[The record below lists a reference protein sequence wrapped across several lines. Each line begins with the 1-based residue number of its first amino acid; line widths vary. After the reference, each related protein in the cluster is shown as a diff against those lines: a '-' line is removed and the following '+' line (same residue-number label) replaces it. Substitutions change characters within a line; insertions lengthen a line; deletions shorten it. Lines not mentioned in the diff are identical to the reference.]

1 MGNLKD
7 IQDITGLTSEAIFNI
22 RKPVDYMCSDIDSH
36 IKDIRAQCDYM
47 MDGDEEDVKYYSKSI
62 KSDVDSYFEDIRSKV
77 ENLRDWGEQWKAL
90 AKDLFNE
97 LLEIDSDNT
106 IDSYLSYEALEKI
119 KEHLKKSIDM
129 SKLLFFDLETT
140 GVKFWRNGIHQ
151 IGGIVD
157 IDGQEVERFD
167 IRLAPNPA
175 ATIEQEALDVAGV
188 TLEQVQSYQPMEEG
202 YRQLVGILSKYVNK
216 FDKRDKMY
224 LVGYNNA
231 GFDNNFLRALFIQ
244 CGDKYF
250 GSWFYPNCMDVYVM
264 VTPFLMG
271 VRNDMENFKLM
282 TVARTMG
289 IEIDENKLHDATYDI
304 ELTRDIF
311 YKIINK
317 MDVKL

>member
-1 MGNLKD
+1 
-7 IQDITGLTSEAIFNI
+7 
-22 RKPVDYMCSDIDSH
+22 
-36 IKDIRAQCDYM
+36 
-47 MDGDEEDVKYYSKSI
+47 
-62 KSDVDSYFEDIRSKV
+62 
-77 ENLRDWGEQWKAL
+77 
-90 AKDLFNE
+90 
-97 LLEIDSDNT
+97 
-106 IDSYLSYEALEKI
+106 
-119 KEHLKKSIDM
+119 M

-140 GVKFWRNGIHQ
+140 GVKFWGNGIHQ

-157 IDGQEVERFD
+157 IDGQETERFD

-231 GFDNNFLRALFIQ
+231 GF
-244 CGDKYF
+244 
-250 GSWFYPNCMDVYVM
+250 
-264 VTPFLMG
+264 PFLMG

>member
-1 MGNLKD
+1 
-7 IQDITGLTSEAIFNI
+7 
-22 RKPVDYMCSDIDSH
+22 
-36 IKDIRAQCDYM
+36 
-47 MDGDEEDVKYYSKSI
+47 
-62 KSDVDSYFEDIRSKV
+62 
-77 ENLRDWGEQWKAL
+77 
-90 AKDLFNE
+90 
-97 LLEIDSDNT
+97 
-106 IDSYLSYEALEKI
+106 
-119 KEHLKKSIDM
+119 M

-157 IDGQEVERFD
+157 IDGQEAERFD

-188 TLEQVQSYQPMEEG
+188 TLEQVQSYQPMEDG
-202 YRQLVGILSKYVNK
+202 YRQLVSILSKYVDK

-231 GFDNNFLRALFIQ
+231 GFDNSFLRALFQQ

-250 GSWFYPNCMDVYVM
+250 GSWFYPNC
-264 VTPFLMG
+264 
-271 VRNDMENFKLM
+271 KLM
-282 TVARTMG
+282 TVAKTMG

-311 YKIINK
+311 YRIIGK
-317 MDVKL
+317 MDIKL

>member
-1 MGNLKD
+1 MNIKKQIILDDKDYERLVHDANL
-7 IQDITGLTSEAIFNI
+7 SN
-22 RKPVDYMCSDIDSH
+22 
-36 IKDIRAQCDYM
+36 
-47 MDGDEEDVKYYSKSI
+47 DEI
-62 KSDVDSYFEDIRSKV
+62 KSKIASALTTDIVVSFDFDVNKKV
-77 ENLRDWGEQWKAL
+77 
-90 AKDLFNE
+90 
-97 LLEIDSDNT
+97 
-106 IDSYLSYEALEKI
+106 
-119 KEHLKKSIDM
+119 
-129 SKLLFFDLETT
+129 T
-140 GVKFWRNGIHQ
+140 GNMR
-151 IGGIVD
+151 IVD
-157 IDGQEVERFD
+157 IDGQEAERFD

-188 TLEQVQSYQPMEEG
+188 TLEQVQSYQPMEDG

-231 GFDNNFLRALFIQ
+231 GFDNSFLRALFQQ

>member
-1 MGNLKD
+1 
-7 IQDITGLTSEAIFNI
+7 
-22 RKPVDYMCSDIDSH
+22 
-36 IKDIRAQCDYM
+36 
-47 MDGDEEDVKYYSKSI
+47 
-62 KSDVDSYFEDIRSKV
+62 
-77 ENLRDWGEQWKAL
+77 
-90 AKDLFNE
+90 
-97 LLEIDSDNT
+97 
-106 IDSYLSYEALEKI
+106 
-119 KEHLKKSIDM
+119 M

-188 TLEQVQSYQPMEEG
+188 TLEQVKSYQPMEEG

-231 GFDNNFLRALFIQ
+231 GFDNSFLRALFQQ

-250 GSWFYPNCMDVYVM
+250 
-264 VTPFLMG
+264 
-271 VRNDMENFKLM
+271 
-282 TVARTMG
+282 
-289 IEIDENKLHDATYDI
+289 
-304 ELTRDIF
+304 
-311 YKIINK
+311 
-317 MDVKL
+317 

>member
-1 MGNLKD
+1 
-7 IQDITGLTSEAIFNI
+7 
-22 RKPVDYMCSDIDSH
+22 
-36 IKDIRAQCDYM
+36 
-47 MDGDEEDVKYYSKSI
+47 
-62 KSDVDSYFEDIRSKV
+62 
-77 ENLRDWGEQWKAL
+77 
-90 AKDLFNE
+90 
-97 LLEIDSDNT
+97 
-106 IDSYLSYEALEKI
+106 
-119 KEHLKKSIDM
+119 M

-157 IDGQEVERFD
+157 IDGQEVEVAV
-167 IRLAPNPA
+167 LGNENPFA
-175 ATIEQEALDVAGV
+175 SVCGEIDSGAEFYDYDAKYLTETSKAYIPARIPAEVDVAGV

-231 GFDNNFLRALFIQ
+231 GFDNNFLRALFTQ

>member
-1 MGNLKD
+1 
-7 IQDITGLTSEAIFNI
+7 
-22 RKPVDYMCSDIDSH
+22 
-36 IKDIRAQCDYM
+36 
-47 MDGDEEDVKYYSKSI
+47 
-62 KSDVDSYFEDIRSKV
+62 
-77 ENLRDWGEQWKAL
+77 
-90 AKDLFNE
+90 
-97 LLEIDSDNT
+97 
-106 IDSYLSYEALEKI
+106 
-119 KEHLKKSIDM
+119 M

-157 IDGQEVERFD
+157 IDGQEAERFD

-188 TLEQVQSYQPMEEG
+188 TLEQVQSYQPMEDG
-202 YRQLVGILSKYVNK
+202 YRQL
-216 FDKRDKMY
+216 DKMY

-231 GFDNNFLRALFIQ
+231 GFDNSFLRALFQQ

-282 TVARTMG
+282 TVAKTMG

>member
-1 MGNLKD
+1 M
-7 IQDITGLTSEAIFNI
+7 
-22 RKPVDYMCSDIDSH
+22 
-36 IKDIRAQCDYM
+36 
-47 MDGDEEDVKYYSKSI
+47 
-62 KSDVDSYFEDIRSKV
+62 
-77 ENLRDWGEQWKAL
+77 
-90 AKDLFNE
+90 
-97 LLEIDSDNT
+97 
-106 IDSYLSYEALEKI
+106 
-119 KEHLKKSIDM
+119 
-129 SKLLFFDLETT
+129 
-140 GVKFWRNGIHQ
+140 
-151 IGGIVD
+151 D
-157 IDGQEVERFD
+157 IDGQEAERFD

-231 GFDNNFLRALFIQ
+231 GFDNNFLRALFQQ

-289 IEIDENKLHDATYDI
+289 IDIDENKLHDATYDI

-311 YKIINK
+311 TGGDLKLMNNPRDAKKEYVIHMSNILKGNCDIIKGRKLYVAFKKAINGGKKIVIKFDTDQPISMSTRVMNPSFGEI
-317 MDVKL
+317 MDEYGKDIFQGNLKL